1 MQGSLL
7 GVMKCLQLSR
17 GDGCITLTLTL
28 QYMNHIVCQKT
39 DFESGKTGHHPAALR
54 LLLFTIPTLTSQRN
68 EQTRKLTPRFS
79 NFRFRQNLR
88 EGLFKYKL
96 LAVFPGLQIQQEPKN
111 VHF

>member
-1 MQGSLL
+1 
-7 GVMKCLQLSR
+7 MK
-17 GDGCITLTLTL
+17 GLTL
-28 QYMNHIVCQKT
+28 QYMNHIVCQRI
-39 DFESGKTGHHPAALR
+39 DFESGKIGHHPAGLR
-54 LLLFTIPTLTSQRN
+54 LLLFTIPTLTSQQN
-68 EQTRKLTPRFS
+68 EQTKKLTPRFS